1 MKHDQ
6 LCIALVCAWGLAGCG
21 TASIDRSALKQLA
34 NLSGQQVKNGATP
47 SAGDTDATTI
57 PAQNA
62 LADDRFLNLLDAEMK
77 RCEDKANSL
86 GLDSERAKSM
96 NLGIA
101 AIGIVAGSIVVP
113 SLAASGAAKSAIAAW
128 GGVSGAAN
136 AAQLSLN
143 NNGRSPEAVVQVQ
156 KQFTDNVKNVM
167 ARLKTLQSGQEA
179 AAFIYELR
187 FACSIGVPIADGK
200 SDGAEP
206 KH

>member
-1 MKHDQ
+1 MKRYQ
-6 LCIALVCAWGLAGCG
+6 RYIATALALGLVGCG
-21 TASIDRSALKQLA
+21 TTSVDRSTLKQLA
-34 NLSGQQVKNGATP
+34 NSSSFSQVSGTKPVGEPGATVP
-47 SAGDTDATTI
+47 
-57 PAQNA
+57 PANA
-62 LADDRFLNLLDAEMK
+62 LADDKFLDLLEAEMK
-77 RCEDKANSL
+77 RCEEKASSL

-101 AIGIVAGSIVVP
+101 ALGIVAGSIVVP

-143 NNGRSPEAVVQVQ
+143 SNGRSPEAMVQVQ

-167 ARLKTLQSGQEA
+167 IRLKTLQPGQDS

-187 FACSIGVPIADGK
+187 FACSIGVPIADGGQGENNRK
-200 SDGAEP
+200 P
-206 KH
+206 